1 MGEQRYPVRG
11 ELDLVS
17 ASALQEQLSLLVDQS
32 SDDLVL
38 DCAGLDFID
47 SSGIAVFVHLQRVL
61 ELRGRGFRV
70 EHLTGRARRVF
81 DLLGLTDSLGIA
93 PA

>member
-17 ASALQEQLSLLVDQS
+17 AAALQEQLSLLVEQS

-61 ELRGRGFRV
+61 ESRGRGFRV

>member
-1 MGEQRYPVRG
+1 MSEQRYPVRG
-11 ELDLVS
+11 DLDLAS
-17 ASALQEQLSLLVDQS
+17 ASAVQQQLSLLVDQS

-38 DCAGLDFID
+38 DCTGLDFID
-47 SSGIAVFVHLQRVL
+47 SSGIAVFVHVQRVL
-61 ELRGRGFRV
+61 ESQGRAFRV
-70 EHLTGRARRVF
+70 EHLTGGPRRVF

>member
-11 ELDLVS
+11 ELDLES
-17 ASALQEQLSLLVDQS
+17 ASAVQQQLSLLVDQS

-38 DCAGLDFID
+38 DCTDLDFID
-47 SSGIAVFVHLQRVL
+47 SSGIAVFVYTQRMLQSQ
-61 ELRGRGFRV
+61 GRAFRV